1 MKIWINAYVCVMIIF
16 QLKWVSKIVLRQR
29 ICNNLGGIS
38 YMNFIK
44 GKFLYS
50 VLQIN
55 VALPYSTSEFGHII
69 MMVAIQNI

>member
-1 MKIWINAYVCVMIIF
+1 MMIFF
-16 QLKWVSKIVLRQR
+16 QLKWVSKILLRQR
-29 ICNNLGGIS
+29 IDNNGGVIS

-55 VALPYSTSEFGHII
+55 VEFHT
-69 MMVAIQNI
+69 QLLNLDT